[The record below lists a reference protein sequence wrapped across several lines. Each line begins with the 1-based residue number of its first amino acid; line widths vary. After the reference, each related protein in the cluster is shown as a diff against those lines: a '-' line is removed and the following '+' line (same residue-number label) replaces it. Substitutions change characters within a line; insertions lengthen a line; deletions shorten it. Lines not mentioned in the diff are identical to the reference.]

1 MYSHSQSQDEVGK
14 HDDVQE
20 QHQHAIDKL
29 DGLQRSL
36 QASLTTVYATLTS
49 HIEEHA
55 RWSSAQQNQAH
66 NHHHHHHHQSDS
78 HPHLHSSTS
87 QPSSP
92 QSHLLD
98 LSQLNTSQNQHAIS
112 SISPHA
118 SPHGLRSVS
127 HLRSLC
133 AGSRSID
140 GSNDNPHGGDD
151 DNQSVASLASSN
163 FSSPTKAQ
171 QQQQVSRRSSHAA
184 EGLLQDTSPDQAM
197 TPPAHNQVQ
206 SPSHSSNISS
216 SELHHH
222 RQNPKVPSQP
232 TSAIRKLSVT
242 KELAPIVT
250 PISQHHHHNHSHLR
264 IHQVS
269 ASPAL
274 SPDSGTSGGEGTLLH
289 QPARLV
295 KSPALSTPGATL
307 SANASVSFGAGG
319 SSLTIHKQ
327 AALGPLSP
335 AGMTNSQINMAMQPS
350 PPSADKA
357 PQGSGVSP
365 RIRVTTPLKSRSFG
379 SPSEY
384 LQDSSGSTSPKEQSA
399 GNVLKLRSNSLEQ
412 SGDLSSNSW
421 DADQSSP
428 VDAIEQSQASQS
440 SFYDN
445 SPSKHSQSIMSA
457 DGSFL
462 SSMNSS
468 PEKTATSAG
477 LVQQQV
483 SQSRK
488 LQQQALFSPENVRD
502 RLEESQNS
510 FASSSSFATEPSLSY
525 QPTLVREDN
534 RVKMPPS
541 LRRET
546 YPEPV
551 EESSHELSTMSIGEE
566 VAVAAGNRSPQVESV
581 RNADEK
587 GASISHRAHEPELE
601 DKFVS
606 DSSSDDEKHY
616 SRRAPNRNTGAYKSG
631 HTNLKTLDASDLQV
645 EEEEEVDEEGN
656 DRRDD
661 DALPPHLHSPH
672 SSEVDDDRLLA
683 PSRTQPVSSAAV
695 PTMVV
700 SGSLLGRANV
710 YPAKKR

>member
-1 MYSHSQSQDEVGK
+1 LDVLQDEVGK

-36 QASLTTVYATLTS
+36 QASFTTVYAMLTT

-66 NHHHHHHHQSDS
+66 NYHRHHHQSDS
-78 HPHLHSSTS
+78 HPHPHSSTS
-87 QPSSP
+87 QTSSP

-98 LSQLNTSQNQHAIS
+98 LSQLETSQNQHAIS

-171 QQQQVSRRSSHAA
+171 QQQQVSRRSSRAA
-184 EGLLQDTSPDQAM
+184 EGLVQDTSPDHAM
-197 TPPAHNQVQ
+197 PPPAHNQVQ

-222 RQNPKVPSQP
+222 HQHPKVPSQP
-232 TSAIRKLSVT
+232 TSANHKLSAT

-250 PISQHHHHNHSHLR
+250 PISQQHHHNHSHHR
-264 IHQVS
+264 IHQVP

-274 SPDSGTSGGEGTLLH
+274 SADSGTSGGGGTILH

-295 KSPALSTPGATL
+295 KSPALSTLGATL
-307 SANASVSFGAGG
+307 SANASVPSGVGE
-319 SSLTIHKQ
+319 SSLTIHKP
-327 AALGPLSP
+327 ATLSPLSP
-335 AGMTNSQINMAMQPS
+335 AGTTNSQTNMAMQPS
-350 PPSADKA
+350 PPSAGKA

-379 SPSEY
+379 SPSEL
-384 LQDSSGSTSPKEQSA
+384 LQDSSVSTSPKEQSA
-399 GNVLKLRSNSLEQ
+399 RNVLKLRTNSLEQ

-440 SFYDN
+440 SFYDH
-445 SPSKHSQSIMSA
+445 SPSKHSQSMMSA

-483 SQSRK
+483 SRSRK
-488 LQQQALFSPENVRD
+488 HQQQALFSPENVRD

-525 QPTLVREDN
+525 QPTLVQEDN
-534 RVKMPPS
+534 HVKMPPS

-546 YPEPV
+546 YPEPI

-566 VAVAAGNRSPQVESV
+566 VAVAAGNRSPQVEYV
-581 RNADEK
+581 RNVDEK
-587 GASISHRAHEPELE
+587 GASINHRVHEPEME

-616 SRRAPNRNTGAYKSG
+616 SRRAPNRNTGAHKSG
-631 HTNLKTLDASDLQV
+631 HANLKSLDAFDLQV
-645 EEEEEVDEEGN
+645 EEEDEEGN
-656 DRRDD
+656 DRRDG
-661 DALPPHLHSPH
+661 DALPPHSHSPH

-683 PSRTQPVSSAAV
+683 PSRTQPVSSAAA